1 MSHPSRIY
9 QTILSNLRPEIN
21 SLHKHFSLKKKIS
34 FGESITVKWRLPY
47 LARSVIFGHLRK
59 QVRHSLIHQVGHIK
73 VHHASLDTRTGK
85 PPYCFPSYTYKKIIP
100 IKHQATANILFLST
114 KGVILK
120 LCVQIWFNKVSF
132 SQLFFNIIKNWIKY
146 EFKKKI
152 YWTQKIQWW

>member
-21 SLHKHFSLKKKIS
+21 SLHKHFSLKKKNILWRKYNGQMKIAL
-34 FGESITVKWRLPY
+34 FGTI
-47 LARSVIFGHLRK
+47 GHLR
-59 QVRHSLIHQVGHIK
+59 SSSETS
-73 VHHASLDTRTGK
+73 ASLA
-85 PPYCFPSYTYKKIIP
+85 YTSKCITPHLIQGRENLLIVFLPILYKKIIP